1 MKLGMICVSDMEK
14 KDLVFNSHGKK
25 VYYEESDS
33 EITVYDEYGDN
44 PKNYMK
50 PRYRLDEV
58 GQNEEVSAPYVSIDD
73 MGGTEEEYEEREVER
88 NFWNDFDKPQN

>member
-1 MKLGMICVSDMEK
+1 MPLKIGFICVTDMINK
-14 KDLVFNSHGKK
+14 QLVFNSHGKK
-25 VYYEESDS
+25 VYYDESDS

-58 GQNEEVSAPYVSIDD
+58 GQNEEVRAPIISIDD
-73 MGGTEEEYEEREVER
+73 KGGTEEEYEEREAEG
-88 NFWNDFDKPQN
+88 NFWKGF